1 MKEIAHELNYDLTF
15 HCSHNPLGM
24 PKMFRVLGVY
34 NFATTASFHIL
45 AVGMD
50 FTKIL
55 TQDKGGIEKWAW
67 PDGRMEKRKWSHKF
81 RTGFFLCNCHLLL
94 TLVKTAKVCQ
104 KICSKCFKIPIIY
117 WENLLLCRNII
128 LHLLW
133 LQCDVRQNNA
143 SK

>member
-24 PKMFRVLGVY
+24 PEIFRVLGVY

-104 KICSKCFKIPIIY
+104 K
-117 WENLLLCRNII
+117 NLIKYLFEFLAAS
-128 LHLLW
+128 
-133 LQCDVRQNNA
+133 A
-143 SK
+143 SKYQSFTGTICYCVEI